1 MSRDGASPDE
11 VDLGIITKARNRT
24 ARVLQHPWRMRPYR
38 STESHI
44 VVGGSPRS
52 GTTLI
57 RRILDRHAGIC
68 CGPEMNLFVP
78 ARFELEPLSALSGID
93 ITELRSLFR
102 ESGSQAEMIDAFAAR
117 YRALHGKPRWS
128 EKTPMN
134 VRHFGWVLEHFPNA
148 RLVHMIRDGR
158 DVVCSSA
165 EHPDRRWVDGRWVW
179 ALHPRPLEDIA
190 KWWVRDTGAGM
201 RFRGH
206 PAYHEVRYED
216 LVADPVSTTRR
227 LCAFLG
233 EPFDPTMLESEELPP
248 SGEQSGEPALATAAS
263 RAPERRATLVD
274 ARDRGPVFRSSVG
287 RWQRDLP
294 SDRLPRIM
302 GILGTRLAELGY
314 EP

>member
-1 MSRDGASPDE
+1 
-11 VDLGIITKARNRT
+11 
-24 ARVLQHPWRMRPYR
+24 
-38 STESHI
+38 
-44 VVGGSPRS
+44 
-52 GTTLI
+52 
-57 RRILDRHAGIC
+57 
-68 CGPEMNLFVP
+68 MNLFVP
-78 ARFELEPLSALSGID
+78 ARFQLEPLSALSGID
-93 ITELRSLFR
+93 IEELRSLFR
-102 ESGSQAEMIDAFAAR
+102 ESESQAAMIDAFAAR
-117 YRALHGKPRWS
+117 YRALRRKPRWS

-134 VRHFGWVLEHFPNA
+134 VRHFGWVLEHFPNV

-158 DVVCSSA
+158 DVVCSAA

-179 ALHPRPLEDIA
+179 TLHPRPLEDIA

-227 LCAFLG
+227 LCDFLG
-233 EPFDPTMLESEELPP
+233 EPFDPTMLESEGLPP
-248 SGEQSGEPALATAAS
+248 SGEQSSEPPPVTPEPP
-263 RAPERRATLVD
+263 APEHVATLVD

-294 SDRLPRIM
+294 ADRLPRIM
-302 GILGTRLAELGY
+302 GILRSRLVELGY